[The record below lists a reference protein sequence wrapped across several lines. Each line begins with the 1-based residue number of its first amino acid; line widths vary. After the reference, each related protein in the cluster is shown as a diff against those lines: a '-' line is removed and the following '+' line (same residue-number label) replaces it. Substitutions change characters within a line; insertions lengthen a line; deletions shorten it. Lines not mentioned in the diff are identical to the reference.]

1 MGSST
6 LTPDNLPAG
15 RDRRTGRGH
24 GTEALGP
31 SDSSDS
37 GSDVQGAHGLAHDA
51 DRFGLDRGTNEDP
64 DESRAGDTGGPDV
77 GDGNLDSDSDSGG
90 SGERASAGRDNP
102 RADSWDI
109 DVDHIEEDGVD
120 IGAIEAGELDAAN
133 PEAGE
138 YDEDDR
144 NRPDL
149 QDDPRNPA
157 RTSRRARR

>member
-1 MGSST
+1 MSSST

-31 SDSSDS
+31 SGSSDT

-64 DESRAGDTGGPDV
+64 DESRAADTGGPDI
-77 GDGNLDSDSDSGG
+77 GDGDLDSDSDATG
-90 SGERASAGRDNP
+90 SGERAAAGRDSAA
-102 RADSWDI
+102 ADSRDI
-109 DVDHIEEDGVD
+109 DVDHIEEDGED
-120 IGAIEAGELDAAN
+120 IGALEAGELDATN
-133 PEAGE
+133 RDAGE
-138 YDEDDR
+138 LDEGER

-157 RTSRRARR
+157 RTPRRPR